1 MFPWRNVP
9 LSSDAVSGYSSWQI
23 KLDTL
28 ISFIY
33 AMFSLVSCLFVFQDN
48 KIVEQQVMAARS
60 AKQSSESSSSYSDDK
75 LKIEKIQ
82 SVLKAQNNT
91 LQSTKSD
98 FIHFGTEA
106 TQKIQ
111 HLEQW
116 YTKSGVSFKEH
127 YSNII

>member
-1 MFPWRNVP
+1 MF
-9 LSSDAVSGYSSWQI
+9 
-23 KLDTL
+23 T
-28 ISFIY
+28 
-33 AMFSLVSCLFVFQDN
+33 LVSCLFVFQDN

-60 AKQSSESSSSYSDDK
+60 VKQSSESSSSYSDDK

-98 FIHFGTEA
+98 FIHYGTVT

-127 YSNII
+127 YYNII

>member
-1 MFPWRNVP
+1 MF
-9 LSSDAVSGYSSWQI
+9 
-23 KLDTL
+23 T
-28 ISFIY
+28 
-33 AMFSLVSCLFVFQDN
+33 LVSCLFVFQDN

-60 AKQSSESSSSYSDDK
+60 VKQSSESSSSYSDDK

-98 FIHFGTEA
+98 FIHFGTET

-116 YTKSGVSFKEH
+116 YTKSGVSFKEQ